1 MQLKGISAHNKWRKL
16 PLMDRLK
23 PLGVNRGPGKV
34 VVLVQ
39 NVELLVSCIPK
50 IPVTE

>member
-1 MQLKGISAHNKWRKL
+1 MQIKVIVH
-16 PLMDRLK
+16 MDKLK
-23 PLGVNRGPGKV
+23 PLGISGGPGKV

-39 NVELLVSCIPK
+39 NVELLVSHIPK